1 MLLCFECPTLS
12 GYFQAMRL
20 LSLIRSRFAPVLANW
35 LTEPEALN
43 AALERIVVSRES
55 HLADYQANV
64 AMPLQKKIG
73 KPPLAIAEEIVSKVE
88 LSDICSSV
96 TIAGQGY
103 VNLRLAP
110 DWLANRLME
119 SHGDSERL
127 AISPVVTPKTYVVDY
142 SSPNVAKP
150 MHVGHIRSTVIG
162 DAITKILRFLGHN
175 AISDNHLGDWGT
187 QFGMIIYGYKNFRD
201 DAAFS
206 QAPVAELSRLY
217 RVVQRIISYQDAVS
231 NIPKLEQ
238 AILRATESL
247 SETKAKS
254 VAAPQDKKLS
264 KEATNAANQLK
275 VTIEERE
282 KSWQNIEETA
292 KDSDFI
298 QRSQEHPQLGQRV
311 LKETSKLHSGDPENL
326 KLWEAFVPNCKDE
339 IHSVYTRLNIQFDHE
354 FGESY
359 YHDLLPQIV
368 EDLLARSIAVESDGA
383 ICVFLDGYEA
393 PMIVQKQDGAFLYST
408 TDIATAVF
416 REREFAPDASLY
428 VVDHRQSEH
437 FQKLFD
443 VLRKIGLTHTELKH
457 VEFGTV
463 LGEDG
468 KPFKTRSG
476 TVVGL
481 NAMLDE
487 AVNGAWDVVCNPD
500 RLQKSGLAFTEAEK
514 RQIAEIVGLGAIKYA
529 DLCHNRTSNYVFDMK
544 KMVQLQ
550 GNTAAYIQYM
560 YARTRSI
567 LRKADADGIEPN
579 KWQSAPLVLTA
590 EHELILGLQ
599 LIRFEDTLNQ
609 SMVEFLPNVVT
620 EYLFDTA
627 KLFASFYDQHKVLDL
642 DELATTM
649 SRLRLTDLTGL
660 TLRKGLELLGI
671 GVVERM

>member
-1 MLLCFECPTLS
+1 
-12 GYFQAMRL
+12 MRV
-20 LSLIRSRFAPVLANW
+20 LSLIRSRFAPALATW
-35 LTEPEALN
+35 LTEPDALN
-43 AALERIVVSRES
+43 AALERIVASRES
-55 HLADYQANV
+55 NLADYQANV
-64 AMPLQKKIG
+64 AMPLQKKLG
-73 KPPLAIAEEIVSKVE
+73 MPPLTIAQEIVSKVD
-88 LSDICSSV
+88 LSDICESV
-96 TIAGQGY
+96 AIAGQGY
-103 VNLRLAP
+103 VNLRLSP
-110 DWLANRLME
+110 TWLAKCLME
-119 SHGDSERL
+119 AHADPERL
-127 AISPVVTPKTYVVDY
+127 AVAPVTTPKTYVIDY

-162 DAITKILRFLGHN
+162 DSITKILRFLGHR

-187 QFGMIIYGYKNFRD
+187 QFGMIIYGYKHFRD
-201 DAAFS
+201 DVAFA

-217 RVVQRIISYQDAVS
+217 RVVQKIIGFQDAIAS
-231 NIPKLEQ
+231 IPKLELALEKSKQ
-238 AILRATESL
+238 KLAESN
-247 SETKAKS
+247 TKSA
-254 VAAPQDKKLS
+254 AAPQDKKLT
-264 KEATNAANQLK
+264 KEIGIATRQLDEADEELKKARANVEASSQG
-275 VTIEERE
+275 
-282 KSWQNIEETA
+282 
-292 KDSDFI
+292 SDFTE
-298 QRSQEHPQLGQRV
+298 RSKQHSELGQRV
-311 LKETSKLHSGDPENL
+311 LKETAKLHSGDAENL
-326 KLWEAFVPNCKDE
+326 NLWEAFVPNCKEE

-359 YHDLLPQIV
+359 YHDMLPAIV
-368 EDLLARSIAVESDGA
+368 EDLLARSLAVQSGGA

-393 PMIVQKQDGAFLYST
+393 PMIVQKQDGAYLYST

-463 LGEDG
+463 LGDDG

-487 AVNGAWDVVCNPD
+487 AVNGAYEVVCDPD
-500 RLQKSGLAFTEAEK
+500 RLQKSGYVFTEAEK
-514 RQIAEIVGLGAIKYA
+514 RQISETVGLGAIKYA
-529 DLCHNRTSNYVFDMK
+529 DLSHNRTSNYVFDMQ

-567 LRKADADGIEPN
+567 LRNAESVGIEAV
-579 KWQSAPLVLTA
+579 KWSAAPLVLS
-590 EHELILGLQ
+590 ESLELSLGLQ
-599 LIRFEDTLNQ
+599 LLRFEDMLNQ
-609 SMVEFLPNVVT
+609 SMVEYLPNLVT
-620 EYLFDTA
+620 EYLYETA
-627 KLFASFYDQHKVLDL
+627 KLFASFYVQHKVLEPDAI
-642 DELATTM
+642 DTTM

>member
-1 MLLCFECPTLS
+1 MRVLS
-12 GYFQAMRL
+12 F
-20 LSLIRSRFAPVLANW
+20 IRSRFAPVLATW
-35 LTEPEALN
+35 LTEPDALN
-43 AALERIVVSRES
+43 AALERIVASRES
-55 HLADYQANV
+55 SLADYQANV
-64 AMPLQKKIG
+64 AMPLQKKLG
-73 KPPLAIAEEIVSKVE
+73 KPPLAIAEEIVSKVD
-88 LSDICSSV
+88 LSDICDSV

-103 VNLRLAP
+103 VNLRLSP
-110 DWLANRLME
+110 TWLAKCLME
-119 SHGDSERL
+119 AHADPDRL
-127 AISPVVTPKTYVVDY
+127 AVARVANPKTYVIDF

-162 DAITKILRFLGHN
+162 DSITKILRFLGHK

-187 QFGMIIYGYKNFRD
+187 QFGMIIYGYKHFRD
-201 DAAFS
+201 DVAFA

-217 RVVQRIISYQDAVS
+217 RVVQKIIGFQDAVAS
-231 NIPKLEQ
+231 IPKLELALEKSQ
-238 AILRATESL
+238 QKFAESN
-247 SETKAKS
+247 AKS
-254 VAAPQDKKLS
+254 AAAPQDKKLA
-264 KEATNAANQLK
+264 KEIGIAARQLDEAVEELKNAKAS
-275 VTIEERE
+275 VAE
-282 KSWQNIEETA
+282 S
-292 KDSDFI
+292 
-298 QRSQEHPQLGQRV
+298 SQESEFIERSNQHSELGQRV
-311 LKETSKLHSGDPENL
+311 LKETAKLHSGDAENL
-326 KLWEAFVPNCKDE
+326 KLWEAFVPNCKEE

-359 YHDLLPQIV
+359 YHDLLPAIV
-368 EDLLARSIAVESDGA
+368 EDLLAKSLAVQSDGA

-393 PMIVQKQDGAFLYST
+393 PMIVQKQDGAYLYST

-463 LGEDG
+463 LGDDG

-487 AVNGAWDVVCNPD
+487 AVSGAWDVVCDPD
-500 RLQKSGLAFTEAEK
+500 RLQKSGYVFTDAEK
-514 RQIAEIVGLGAIKYA
+514 RDISETVGLGAIKYA
-529 DLCHNRTSNYVFDMK
+529 DLSHNRTSNYVFDMK

-550 GNTAAYIQYM
+550 GNTAAYIQYS

-567 LRKADADGIEPN
+567 LRKAEAEGFETS
-579 KWQSAPLVLTA
+579 KWHIAPLVLSMA
-590 EHELILGLQ
+590 PEVSLGLQ
-599 LIRFEDTLNQ
+599 LLRFEDMLYQ
-609 SMVEFLPNVVT
+609 SLVDYLPNVVT
-620 EYLFDTA
+620 EYLFETA
-627 KLFASFYDQHKVLDL
+627 KLFSSFYDQCSVLGADTPESIL
-642 DELATTM
+642 
-649 SRLRLTDLTGL
+649 SRLRLIDLTGL

>member
-1 MLLCFECPTLS
+1 
-12 GYFQAMRL
+12 MRV
-20 LSLIRSRFAPVLANW
+20 LSLIRSRFAPVLATW
-35 LTEPEALN
+35 LTEPDALN
-43 AALERIVVSRES
+43 AALERIVASRES
-55 HLADYQANV
+55 SLADYQANV
-64 AMPLQKKIG
+64 AMPLQKKLG
-73 KPPLAIAEEIVSKVE
+73 KPPLAIAEEIVSKVD
-88 LSDICSSV
+88 LSDICDSV

-103 VNLRLAP
+103 VNLRLSP
-110 DWLANRLME
+110 TWLAKCLME
-119 SHGDSERL
+119 AHADPDRL
-127 AISPVVTPKTYVVDY
+127 AVARVANPKTYVIDF

-162 DAITKILRFLGHN
+162 DSITKILRFLGHK

-187 QFGMIIYGYKNFRD
+187 QFGMIIYGYKHFRD
-201 DAAFS
+201 DVAFA

-217 RVVQRIISYQDAVS
+217 RVVQKIIGFQDAVAS
-231 NIPKLEQ
+231 IPKLELALEKSQ
-238 AILRATESL
+238 QKFAESN
-247 SETKAKS
+247 AKS
-254 VAAPQDKKLS
+254 AAAPQDKKLA
-264 KEATNAANQLK
+264 KEIGIAARQLDEAVEELKNAKAS
-275 VTIEERE
+275 VAE
-282 KSWQNIEETA
+282 S
-292 KDSDFI
+292 
-298 QRSQEHPQLGQRV
+298 SQESEFIERSNQHSELGQRV
-311 LKETSKLHSGDPENL
+311 LKETAKLHSGDAENL
-326 KLWEAFVPNCKDE
+326 KLWEAFVPNCKEE

-359 YHDLLPQIV
+359 YHDLLPAIV
-368 EDLLARSIAVESDGA
+368 EDLLAKSLAVQSDGA

-393 PMIVQKQDGAFLYST
+393 PMIVQKQDGAYLYST

-463 LGEDG
+463 LGDDG

-487 AVNGAWDVVCNPD
+487 AVSGAWDVVCDPD
-500 RLQKSGLAFTEAEK
+500 RLQKSGYVFTDAEK
-514 RQIAEIVGLGAIKYA
+514 RDISETVGLGAIKYA
-529 DLCHNRTSNYVFDMK
+529 DLSHNRTSNYVFDMK

-550 GNTAAYIQYM
+550 GNTAAYIQYS

-567 LRKADADGIEPN
+567 LRKAEAEGFETS
-579 KWQSAPLVLTA
+579 KWHIAPLVLSMA
-590 EHELILGLQ
+590 PEVSLGLQ
-599 LIRFEDTLNQ
+599 LLRFEDMLNQ
-609 SMVEFLPNVVT
+609 SLVDYLPNVVT
-620 EYLFDTA
+620 EYLFETA
-627 KLFASFYDQHKVLDL
+627 KLFSSFYDQCSVLGADTPESIL
-642 DELATTM
+642 
-649 SRLRLTDLTGL
+649 SRLRLIDLTGL

>member
-1 MLLCFECPTLS
+1 
-12 GYFQAMRL
+12 MRV
-20 LSLIRSRFAPVLANW
+20 LSLIRSRFAPALATW
-35 LTEPEALN
+35 LTEPDALN
-43 AALERIVVSRES
+43 AALERIVASRES
-55 HLADYQANV
+55 TLADYQANV
-64 AMPLQKKIG
+64 AMPLQKKLG
-73 KPPLAIAEEIVSKVE
+73 KPPLAIAEEIVSKVD
-88 LSDICSSV
+88 LSDICESV

-103 VNLRLAP
+103 VNLRLSP
-110 DWLANRLME
+110 TWLAKCLME
-119 SHGDSERL
+119 THADPDRL
-127 AISPVVTPKTYVVDY
+127 AVAPVTTPKTYVIDY

-162 DAITKILRFLGHN
+162 DSITKILRFLGHR

-187 QFGMIIYGYKNFRD
+187 QFGMIIYGYKHFRD
-201 DAAFS
+201 DVAFA

-217 RVVQRIISYQDAVS
+217 RVVQRIIGFQDAIAS
-231 NIPKLEQ
+231 IPKLELALEKSKQ
-238 AILRATESL
+238 KLAESN
-247 SETKAKS
+247 TKSA
-254 VAAPQDKKLS
+254 AAPQDKKLA
-264 KEATNAANQLK
+264 KEIGVATRQLDEADEELKKARANVEASSQ
-275 VTIEERE
+275 
-282 KSWQNIEETA
+282 
-292 KDSDFI
+292 DSDFMDSSK
-298 QRSQEHPQLGQRV
+298 QHSELGQRV
-311 LKETSKLHSGDPENL
+311 LKETAKLHSGDTENL
-326 KLWEAFVPNCKDE
+326 NLWEAFVPNCKEE

-359 YHDLLPQIV
+359 YHDMLPAIV
-368 EDLLARSIAVESDGA
+368 EDLLARSLAVQSGGA

-393 PMIVQKQDGAFLYST
+393 PMIVQKQDGAYLYST

-463 LGEDG
+463 LGDDG

-487 AVNGAWDVVCNPD
+487 AVNGAYEVVCDPD
-500 RLQKSGLAFTEAEK
+500 RLQKSGYVFTEAEK
-514 RQIAEIVGLGAIKYA
+514 RQISETVGLGAIKYA
-529 DLCHNRTSNYVFDMK
+529 DLSHNRTSNYVFDMQ

-567 LRKADADGIEPN
+567 LRNAESVGIEAV
-579 KWQSAPLVLTA
+579 KWSAAPLVLS
-590 EHELILGLQ
+590 ESLELSLGLQ
-599 LIRFEDTLNQ
+599 LLRFEDMLNQ
-609 SMVEFLPNVVT
+609 SMVEYLPNLVT
-620 EYLFDTA
+620 EYLYETA
-627 KLFASFYDQHKVLDL
+627 KLFASFYVQHKVLEPNAID
-642 DELATTM
+642 TTM

-660 TLRKGLELLGI
+660 TLRKGLQLLGI